1 MMIQSL
7 WCAAKAGLRG
17 KLIAIQSYLRKL
29 GKSQINSLILTHKVA
44 QRIKRLPAMWDTWVR
59 SLGQEDP
66 LEKELAPHSSTLA
79 WKILWT
85 EKPGG
90 LQSMIAKSRTRLS
103 DFTITIQSYLRK
115 LGKSQ
120 INSLTLTHKATR
132 ERKTNKTQLV
142 GGKKS

>member
-1 MMIQSL
+1 MMIQRL

-17 KLIAIQSYLRKL
+17 KLIA
-29 GKSQINSLILTHKVA
+29 
-44 QRIKRLPAMWDTWVR
+44 
-59 SLGQEDP
+59 
-66 LEKELAPHSSTLA
+66 
-79 WKILWT
+79 
-85 EKPGG
+85 
-90 LQSMIAKSRTRLS
+90 
-103 DFTITIQSYLRK
+103 IQSYLRK